1 MNPSTIKKIQGFE
14 ARQLARRLANVVLIA
29 LAVFA
34 VTNAVAQD
42 TKPPR
47 KVGVML
53 GWGTLDPDTWLQTFK
68 DGMAARG
75 WIEKK
80 NIQYFVEY
88 AGNEGANLPAMAAK
102 LLSLK
107 VDALF
112 VSGGR
117 PLAAMKKATTAI
129 PIVCPD
135 MWDHVAEG
143 VSTSLAKPT
152 ANITGLTWQ
161 TVESATKRLEMA
173 KEIVPGLT
181 RLGVLYD
188 ASDAGPVIEVNG
200 LVANAKTLGIRPMT
214 HEVRRERDF
223 QTVFAAIQR
232 DKPDALIVSFNPL
245 TYTKIAELARFATSI
260 SRPLVTEGPEFAE
273 GGALVS
279 YGVVGIETYKRA
291 AVHLDK
297 ILKGAKPS
305 DLPIEQPTVFE
316 LVVNLKTAKAL
327 GIKIPESIMVR
338 ATRIIR

>member
-1 MNPSTIKKIQGFE
+1 VICSSRTKI
-14 ARQLARRLANVVLIA
+14 VLLA
-29 LAVFA
+29 LAMI
-34 VTNAVAQD
+34 VATTAAAQN
-42 TKPPR
+42 TKQPR

-53 GWGTLDPDTWLQTFK
+53 GCATLDPHPWLQTFK
-68 DGMAARG
+68 DGMTARG
-75 WIEKK
+75 WTENK
-80 NIQYFVEY
+80 NIQYFLEY
-88 AGNEGANLPAMAAK
+88 AGNEAANLPALAAK

-117 PLAAMKKATTAI
+117 PLAAMKKATTTV

-143 VSTSLAKPT
+143 VSSSLTKPT

-161 TVESATKRLEMA
+161 SVESATKRLEMA

-181 RLGVLYD
+181 RLGVLFD
-188 ASDAGPVIEVNG
+188 ASDPGPTIEVNG

-214 HEVRRERDF
+214 YEVRCAQDF
-223 QTVFAAIQR
+223 KTAFAAIKR

-245 TYTKIAELARFATSI
+245 TYTKIAELARFPISI

-279 YGVVGIETYKRA
+279 YGVVVIETYKRG

-305 DLPIEQPTVFE
+305 DLPIEQPTLFE
-316 LVVNLKTAKAL
+316 LVVNLKTAKTL
-327 GIKIPESIMVR
+327 GIKIPETIMVR
-338 ATRIIR
+338 PTKVIR